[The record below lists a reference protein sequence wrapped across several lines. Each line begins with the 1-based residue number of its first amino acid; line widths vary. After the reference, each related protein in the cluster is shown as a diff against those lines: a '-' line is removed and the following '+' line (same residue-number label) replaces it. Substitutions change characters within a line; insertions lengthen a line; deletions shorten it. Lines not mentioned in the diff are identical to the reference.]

1 MRITVL
7 FLSVP
12 FILGVLHSV
21 GYEVPLVPIDSY
33 GTAQTGPEG
42 VVAIGAGRNG
52 GNGSVAGIGSVSGNE
67 ALSGPARSIG
77 PGYGEAEGPSGACG
91 LVAPKPGVFDPGNP
105 GLSFYPA
112 TDRRDANGVDEVAV
126 IPPGTPGTWYIDT
139 CYSNV
144 TFPLPVFVPGVP
156 GTPAP
161 PPPPSP
167 AQLAQIAYGEI
178 RLPAPGLQL
187 SPSTQANPAVPQIVG
202 APTWAWVPSSS
213 WAALSATAS
222 AGPVVVTATAS
233 PAMIRLSYTDGG
245 QTSTTV
251 CRGPGTP
258 YSDDLA
264 GRESP
269 AAPLSAASPDCGWTY
284 RHPSA
289 RAPGGRVPVTGVVTY
304 NVTWTVTGAP
314 GGGDLGPLNSPPTTY
329 SVPVSEIQVLN
340 TR

>member
-1 MRITVL
+1 MITITAGNTGSESASGSATPVAT
-7 FLSVP
+7 SS
-12 FILGVLHSV
+12 G
-21 GYEVPLVPIDSY
+21 EVD
-33 GTAQTGPEG
+33 
-42 VVAIGAGRNG
+42 R
-52 GNGSVAGIGSVSGNE
+52 
-67 ALSGPARSIG
+67 G
-77 PGYGEAEGPSGACG
+77 PGYGEGEGPSGPCG

-112 TDRRDANGVDEVAV
+112 TDRRDANGIDEVAV

-156 GTPAP
+156 GTPGP

-187 SPSTQANPAVPQIVG
+187 SPSTQANPSIPQIVG

-213 WAALSATAS
+213 WAPLSATAS

-245 QTSTTV
+245 QSSTTV
-251 CRGPGTP
+251 CRGSGTP

-314 GGGDLGPLNSPPTTY
+314 GGGDLGPLNSPPITY

>member
-1 MRITVL
+1 MRPRLRVIILVVL
-7 FLSVP
+7 SQLA
-12 FILGVLHSV
+12 L
-21 GYEVPLVPIDSY
+21 
-33 GTAQTGPEG
+33 TAT
-42 VVAIGAGRNG
+42 AGAGQVALTGSGEAESNVHTGIISIIAGNSDNSATVQSGSSTPKGDTNG
-52 GNGSVAGIGSVSGNE
+52 VESFSSCGLKAPPPGVFPSDLAGLSFDIG
-67 ALSGPARSIG
+67 LTLQDPARSDDVSII
-77 PGYGEAEGPSGACG
+77 PAGAVGSWYIYSC
-91 LVAPKPGVFDPGNP
+91 N
-105 GLSFYPA
+105 
-112 TDRRDANGVDEVAV
+112 
-126 IPPGTPGTWYIDT
+126 TPGDLL
-139 CYSNV
+139 
-144 TFPLPVFVPGVP
+144 PLPVFVPGVP
-156 GTPAP
+156 GTPGP

-187 SPSTQANPAVPQIVG
+187 SPSTQANPAIPQIVG

-213 WAALSATAS
+213 WAPLSATAS

-245 QTSTTV
+245 QTSTTG

-258 YSDDLA
+258 YSDGLA